1 MSTSSVASSKPQ
13 LWVSRPLPQ
22 EPIAPLHQYFDVCSE
37 SVERRLSPA
46 ELADRLAGC
55 DAAIVGLTEHIGADE
70 IAEAPRLRFI
80 ANVATGYDNL
90 DLAALSAKRVG
101 ASNTPGVLSES
112 VAEFAW
118 ALMLAASRRVCAAD
132 RWVRGGHWKQAFGFS
147 DWLGYDLSC
156 RTLGI
161 LGLGRIGQA
170 VARRA
175 AAFRMPVIY
184 HNRSRADPALESDCG
199 ARYVDM
205 DALLQASDVLLVA
218 IPATPTTHHLL
229 GAQELALMKS
239 TAVLVNVAR
248 GGIIDEGALA
258 DALKH
263 ERMAAAALDVF
274 EGEPAI
280 HPALLELENVILTPH
295 IASATP
301 RTRRAMVA
309 VAVDNVMAFFGLG
322 AHAGRPPNLL
332 NPDVLQN
339 D

>member
-1 MSTSSVASSKPQ
+1 MSSLSVATSKPK
-13 LWVSRPLPQ
+13 LWVSRPVPP
-22 EPIAPLHQYFDVCSE
+22 EPLAPLHQYFDVWSE
-37 SVERRLSPA
+37 PTERSLSPS
-46 ELADRLAGC
+46 ELARKLAAC
-55 DAAIVGLTEHIGADE
+55 DAAMVGLADHIGASE
-70 IAEAPRLRFI
+70 IAETRRLRFI
-80 ANVATGYDNL
+80 ANMATGYDNL
-90 DLAALSAKRVG
+90 DLAALSAKRIG

-132 RWVRGGHWKQAFGFS
+132 RWVRGGQWKQAFGFS
-147 DWLGYDLSC
+147 DWLGYDLSG

-184 HNRSRADPALESDCG
+184 HNRSRVDPALESDCG

-205 DALLQASDVLLVA
+205 DFLLRSSDVLLVA
-218 IPATPTTHHLL
+218 IPATSGTRHLL
-229 GAQELALMKS
+229 GAGELARMKA

-248 GGIIDEGALA
+248 GGIVDEHALA
-258 DALKH
+258 EALEH
-263 ERMAAAALDVF
+263 GRIAAAALDVF

-280 HPALLELENVILTPH
+280 LPALLVLENVILTPH

-301 RTRRAMVA
+301 STRRAMVA
-309 VAVDNVMAFFGLG
+309 VAVDNVMAFFGFG
-322 AHAGRPPNLL
+322 THAGQPPNLL
-332 NPDVLQN
+332 NPDLLSN